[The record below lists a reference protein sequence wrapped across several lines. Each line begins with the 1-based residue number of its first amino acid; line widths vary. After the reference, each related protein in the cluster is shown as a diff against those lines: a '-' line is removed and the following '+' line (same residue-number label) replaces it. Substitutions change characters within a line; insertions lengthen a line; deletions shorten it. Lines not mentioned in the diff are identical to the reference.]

1 MRGGAVVRI
10 VSVNDV
16 YELANLPRLKTL
28 LRLMVAEGRAAD
40 AVVLAG
46 DFVSPSTL
54 SSIDSGAAMVDTLL
68 RTGVTHVCFGN
79 HEADLKLSTV
89 VERVNEFVDGGGVWL
104 NSNMPDFPSTRT
116 SPHATIL
123 SPCGRARVALLGVIG
138 DEDEMFRDGTFKGCE
153 IDGVLGAVHAAVQTL
168 AERGGIDA
176 LVPVTHQSVDRDVA
190 LVEGYRGAIP
200 LPLVVGG
207 HEHEPMLVERAGGTE
222 AAIVKTGSD
231 AVRAAVATI
240 TFESA
245 RAEDEDGAPMTLAS
259 VDVEFRNL
267 LELAPELTLQSR
279 VERHMLLVESLA
291 SSVFVDV
298 GRPLESFSPRRQQTS
313 IGALVASSIR
323 DETGA
328 DVAVINGATIK
339 GESKYPDGR
348 LTLADLKAELP
359 FPTKIITVDLPG
371 FVLQAAVEYSRT
383 MPHGADERRSYLQ
396 CDSGVEIDAD
406 DGCVRVRAFTVTH
419 MIWGGGCECAP
430 SVRVARPHA
439 GIHFSCSLT
448 HLNTLS

>member
-1 MRGGAVVRI
+1 MRGGSAAVVRI
-10 VSVNDV
+10 VSCNDV

-28 LRLMVAEGRAAD
+28 LRLMAAEGCAAD

-79 HEADLKLSTV
+79 HEADLKLPTV
-89 VERVNEFVDGGGVWL
+89 VQRVNEFVDGGGVWL

-123 SPCGRARVALLGVIG
+123 SPYGRARVALLGVIG
-138 DEDEMFRDGTFKGCE
+138 DEDEMFRDGTFKGCAIE
-153 IDGVLGAVHAAVQTL
+153 GVLSAVHAAAQTL
-168 AERGGIDA
+168 AERGDVDA
-176 LVPVTHQSVDRDVA
+176 IVPVTHQSVDRDVA
-190 LVEGYRGAIP
+190 LVAGYRGAIP
-200 LPLVVGG
+200 LPLIVGG
-207 HEHEPMLVERAGGTE
+207 HEHEPMIVERAGGTD

-231 AVRAAVATI
+231 AVRAAVATM
-240 TFESA
+240 TFEA
-245 RAEDEDGAPMTLAS
+245 RAEEDGAPLALAS
-259 VDVEFRNL
+259 VDVEFRDV

-298 GRPLESFSPRRQQTS
+298 GRPLESISPRRQQTS

-339 GESKYPDGR
+339 GESKYADGR

-371 FVLQAAVEYSRT
+371 YVLQAALEYSRT
-383 MPHGADERRSYLQ
+383 MPPGADERRSYLQ
-396 CDSGVEIDAD
+396 CDSGVEIDEGD
-406 DGCVRVRAFTVTH
+406 R
-419 MIWGGGCECAP
+419 
-430 SVRVARPHA
+430 
-439 GIHFSCSLT
+439 
-448 HLNTLS
+448 